1 MNKPSLGL
9 CLALGL
15 ATGSASAVTEIR
27 YDCWPNHDKT
37 IGNEDIMA
45 EFHKQNPDIKI
56 KVLSNNWVDHH
67 NKLTTALATGS
78 GAGDLV
84 CVDTEQI
91 GPIVNSGGFANL
103 TKEFNASKDKP
114 LFAQFAWTQGQ
125 GMDGNQYA
133 YPLNIGPGVMFYRR
147 EHMQDLG
154 IDPNEVIKDW
164 DSLLDYG
171 VKLKEKG
178 IPLVGHAGSLAQAII
193 NTEVE
198 AGNSIY
204 FTPEGEP
211 IVTNERFVKAFTIA
225 QKARELGLD
234 GRIGDWSGEWIDGL
248 NKGTFA
254 VQFSGA
260 WLAGFLESWIAPTT
274 GGKWGSADLPAG
286 NYGSWGGTLLAI
298 PSQSKNKEAAYKLME
313 FLAKNETPVIYE
325 FKENA
330 AFPGLLETY
339 DEPMFDEP
347 MPFLGGEKARRQ
359 WATIAQNI
367 KPITPYKA
375 DNIARAV
382 ILEQALPAVVEDG
395 KDVEEALRDAEK
407 LIKRRMRNL

>member
-1 MNKPSLGL
+1 M
-9 CLALGL
+9 
-15 ATGSASAVTEIR
+15 
-27 YDCWPNHDKT
+27 
-37 IGNEDIMA
+37 
-45 EFHKQNPDIKI
+45 
-56 KVLSNNWVDHH
+56 
-67 NKLTTALATGS
+67 
-78 GAGDLV
+78 
-84 CVDTEQI
+84 
-91 GPIVNSGGFANL
+91 
-103 TKEFNASKDKP
+103 
-114 LFAQFAWTQGQ
+114 
-125 GMDGNQYA
+125 
-133 YPLNIGPGVMFYRR
+133 
-147 EHMQDLG
+147 
-154 IDPNEVIKDW
+154 
-164 DSLLDYG
+164 
-171 VKLKEKG
+171 
-178 IPLVGHAGSLAQAII
+178 
-193 NTEVE
+193 
-198 AGNSIY
+198 
-204 FTPEGEP
+204 
-211 IVTNERFVKAFTIA
+211 
-225 QKARELGLD
+225 
-234 GRIGDWSGEWIDGL
+234 

-298 PSQSKNKEAAYKLME
+298 PAQSKNKEAAYKLME
-313 FLAKNETPVIYE
+313 FLAKNETPVLYE

-330 AFPGLLETY
+330 AFPGLVKTY

>member
-1 MNKPSLGL
+1 MKNSALYLGIAS
-9 CLALGL
+9 CLMVGQ
-15 ATGSASAVTEIR
+15 ASAMTELR

-37 IGNEDIMA
+37 VANEEVMA

-84 CVDTEQI
+84 CVDTEQL
-91 GPIVNSGGFANL
+91 GPLVNNGGFVDL
-103 TKEFNASKDKP
+103 SASFSAGDDKS
-114 LFAQFAWTQGQ
+114 LFAPFAWAQGQ
-125 GMDGNQYA
+125 GMTGTQYA

-147 EHMQDLG
+147 EHMQD
-154 IDPNEVIKDW
+154 INFNPDSVTKDW
-164 DSLLDYG
+164 DALLEYG
-171 VKLKEKG
+171 VKLKEQG
-178 IPLVGHAGSLAQAII
+178 VPLVGNAASLAQAII

-211 IVTNERFVKAFTIA
+211 IVTNDRFVKAFTVA
-225 QKARELGLD
+225 KKAREMGLD
-234 GRIGDWSGEWIDGL
+234 ARVGDWSGEWLDGL

-274 GGKWGSADLPAG
+274 SGKWGSQDLPEG

-298 PSQSKNKEAAYKLME
+298 PAQSEHQEAAYKLME
-313 FLAKNETPVIYE
+313 FLTKNTTPVLHE
-325 FKENA
+325 FEVNA
-330 AFPGLLETY
+330 AFPAVVSTY
-339 DEPMFDEP
+339 GEDMFDEP

-359 WATIAQNI
+359 WATIAENI

-382 ILEQALPAVVEDG
+382 ILEQALPSVVEDG
-395 KDVEEALRDAEK
+395 ADIEQALQDAEK